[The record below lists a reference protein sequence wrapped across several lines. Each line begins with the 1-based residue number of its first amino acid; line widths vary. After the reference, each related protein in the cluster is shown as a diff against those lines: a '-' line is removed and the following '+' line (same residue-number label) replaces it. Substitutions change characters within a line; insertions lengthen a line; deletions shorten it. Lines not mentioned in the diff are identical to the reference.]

1 MMMIII
7 SITHTALELARNS
20 LPMECR
26 HTNTHQY
33 NILGLA
39 IDLANANTLIHDRIQ
54 FNCDKTQNRSSTQH
68 FTRFLLIREGNQ
80 SKCVQ
85 LDWVFQLHFTLRF
98 QNHFYRIGSK

>member
-1 MMMIII
+1 MQ
-7 SITHTALELARNS
+7 THK
-20 LPMECR
+20 
-26 HTNTHQY
+26 HTR
-33 NILGLA
+33 ILGLA
-39 IDLANANTLIHDRIQ
+39 IDLANTLIHDRTE

-85 LDWVFQLHFTLRF
+85 LDWDFQLHFTLRF